1 MFELDNTTVLVTE
14 EEFCDLSLDTM
25 SGDLVIH
32 DHVEEVVDESG
43 MEPHEN
49 GEVLRI

>member
-1 MFELDNTTVLVTE
+1 
-14 EEFCDLSLDTM
+14 M